1 MLHIFQY
8 NNANGKV
15 VLDGGEIL
23 LIREFAALMDDKRN
37 ICKQDPKGTEHL
49 RAFREFTYIWLAL
62 DWKSFYKDYT
72 EQERHIEALKDS
84 SLTEEEFNDPIF
96 RAACRKYRDLQES
109 MRSIKILHSSQ
120 RMVDKFIDYFDTLDP
135 TERDENTGKP
145 MWKVKDI
152 QTEIS
157 NIPKVLDE
165 LKTVEEMVKKDMQ
178 EQSKL
183 RGGAIEGFTPSE

>member
-15 VLDGGEIL
+15 VLDEGEIL

-72 EQERHIEALKDS
+72 E
-84 SLTEEEFNDPIF
+84 
-96 RAACRKYRDLQES
+96 
-109 MRSIKILHSSQ
+109 
-120 RMVDKFIDYFDTLDP
+120 
-135 TERDENTGKP
+135 
-145 MWKVKDI
+145 
-152 QTEIS
+152 
-157 NIPKVLDE
+157 
-165 LKTVEEMVKKDMQ
+165 
-178 EQSKL
+178 
-183 RGGAIEGFTPSE
+183 